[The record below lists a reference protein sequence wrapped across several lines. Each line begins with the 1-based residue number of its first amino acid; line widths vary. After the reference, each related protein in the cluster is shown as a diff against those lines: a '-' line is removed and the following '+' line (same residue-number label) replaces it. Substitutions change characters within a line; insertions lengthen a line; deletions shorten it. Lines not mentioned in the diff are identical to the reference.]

1 MTKNYRMLKKLL
13 ISIFIIGFLCQ
24 GYGQSLSDSS
34 EISLLTADPGN
45 ELYSVFGHSAVRLKD
60 PVNDIDIV
68 YNYGTFD
75 FNTPNFYLKF
85 ARGKLNYIL
94 SVSTFKNFMPTYFW
108 ENRSVYEQV
117 LNLTQEQ
124 KEDILRFLQHNYLP
138 ENRYYKYDFFYDNC
152 ATRIR
157 DLMDSTIE
165 NLDFEHALKD
175 HDLSFRD
182 MIAAHLTD
190 MKWNKLGIDIALG
203 LPADKTALPYNYMFL
218 PDWMMKAFG
227 NATIG
232 GEKPLVKETN
242 VLFKAAAVEDTST
255 YITPALV
262 FWIVFFI
269 GIIGWHRKKFIM
281 YYDRIIFLIAGLT
294 GLLEILLWFATDHI
308 ATKGNLNLLW
318 AWPLHLFIAFYAKN
332 NRFSKIYYMITGMV
346 SFLLLISWAWLPQD
360 MNEALIPLVLLI
372 GIKSLSKAV
381 PKATIWEYL
390 KN

>member
-1 MTKNYRMLKKLL
+1 MLKKLL